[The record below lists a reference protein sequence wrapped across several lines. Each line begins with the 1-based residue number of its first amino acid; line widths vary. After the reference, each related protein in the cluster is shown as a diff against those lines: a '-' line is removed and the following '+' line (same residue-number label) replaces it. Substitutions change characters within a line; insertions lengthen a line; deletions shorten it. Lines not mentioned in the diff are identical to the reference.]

1 MIDEREKYERPGQ
14 ALREENASTLEEF
27 SSWLRAKGLSD
38 TTVKR
43 HRGSID
49 FYINE
54 FLLSEDATPPAKGVD
69 EVGMFLGYW
78 FIQKAMW
85 ASQSSMKSYAASL
98 KKFYQFM
105 VERGSVDQ
113 KALDELNARVKEDM
127 PEWLETLRR
136 YDDPSIKDPFD
147 IGIL

>member
-1 MIDEREKYERPGQ
+1 MTDEYEQYERAGQ
-14 ALREENASTLEEF
+14 AIREENASLLEDF

-38 TTVKR
+38 TTVKK
-43 HRGSID
+43 HGDKID

-54 FLLSEDATPPAKGVD
+54 FLLYEDATPPAKGVD

-85 ASQSSMKSYAASL
+85 ASQSSMRSYAASL

-113 KALDELNARVKEDM
+113 EALNELNVRIKEDM

-147 IGIL
+147 IGIF

>member
-1 MIDEREKYERPGQ
+1 MTDEYEQYERAGQ
-14 ALREENASTLEEF
+14 AIREENASLLEDF
-27 SSWLRAKGLSD
+27 SSWLRAKRLSD

-43 HRGSID
+43 HGDNID

-54 FLLSEDATPPAKGVD
+54 FLLYEDATPPAKGVD

-85 ASQSSMKSYAASL
+85 ASQSSMRSYAASL
-98 KKFYQFM
+98 RKFYQFM

-113 KALDELNARVKEDM
+113 EALNELKARIKEDM

-147 IGIL
+147 IGIF